1 MDRQTGGREGK
12 KKGEESRKEWG
23 DRWTNGRQKKERG
36 TGIGGERKGGVK
48 ERRKNGWL
56 AFKSCTLVLLIQV
69 SEVLSQDILL
79 STEGPAQTSIP
90 HIVGDIREV
99 SMEPTLL
106 ATAIKKYF
114 FRKALTSF
122 PASSLTESW
131 AGSGSKASIEH
142 LLVVGKWLLRNC
154 SLMTKQQVLDKLLLL
169 QLLLLSYRLEH
180 TYFNLS
186 PDLGVKVQLIRVA
199 AHAMLLLLAIQLD
212 FDTEQRYTL
221 TRKTSH
227 IWEFE
232 NEPILTYQNSGPVF
246 PRPLLNLLLFYTPSE
261 GKMSRG
267 LVRGPS
273 LPYHVRVAT
282 WLSPSQ
288 LCLSVLFSE
297 HFLRMKQCFAGRL
310 THIKRFASNCLF
322 CQTLLL

>member
-1 MDRQTGGREGK
+1 MVAK
-12 KKGEESRKEWG
+12 KLFIDDK
-23 DRWTNGRQKKERG
+23 
-36 TGIGGERKGGVK
+36 
-48 ERRKNGWL
+48 
-56 AFKSCTLVLLIQV
+56 
-69 SEVLSQDILL
+69 
-79 STEGPAQTSIP
+79 
-90 HIVGDIREV
+90 
-99 SMEPTLL
+99 
-106 ATAIKKYF
+106 
-114 FRKALTSF
+114 
-122 PASSLTESW
+122 SLTI
-131 AGSGSKASIEH
+131 K
-142 LLVVGKWLLRNC
+142 LL
-154 SLMTKQQVLDKLLLL
+154 QQVLDKLLLL

>member
-1 MDRQTGGREGK
+1 MGIGRE
-12 KKGEESRKEWG
+12 R
-23 DRWTNGRQKKERG
+23 T
-36 TGIGGERKGGVK
+36 GGVK

-79 STEGPAQTSIP
+79 STEGPGQTSIP